1 MIYVTAKIHE
11 ARMRQH
17 AMEKV
22 DATGADAMF
31 GDDNINFDLQLEK
44 FGVNMG
50 IEGTTSGA
58 YLLFVSRTLGRGGQ
72 EKE

>member
-1 MIYVTAKIHE
+1 MIYGSAKIQE
-11 ARMRQH
+11 AAIRQH
-17 AMEKV
+17 EMEKL
-22 DATGADAMF
+22 DATGADTMF
-31 GDDNINFDLQLEK
+31 GDDDINFDLQLEK

-58 YLLFVSRTLGRGGQ
+58 YLLFVGGTLGRGGQ